1 MSRLQL
7 IYILGATTT
16 LLGGPE
22 RIVNGADARAVALTG
37 QPAPGTLSGTVFV
50 DFEGLPDNG
59 PAINNRGQTA
69 FRATVHSGVA
79 DSTDLNERG
88 IWSEGSGALDLVLL
102 GQNPLY
108 PILNDSG
115 NTAFYASERI
125 LITQND
131 SLNTVATAGSQA
143 ADVPVGTMYFNLS
156 NPGINNR
163 GEVIFRAFLQPNSDG
178 GIWAGTPNALNLIA
192 RQGDQAAGVEHGRY
206 QYFLFNPSIND
217 AGHIAFLASLYGTSN
232 VPSDDS
238 GIWTGQSGMLRL
250 VAREGSNAPDTPV
263 GSVFDRLNSP
273 ALGDQGQV
281 AYLGFLREGGGDVV
295 ADNSQGIWMDRD
307 GVPSLIARAGDFAPG
322 ASDGAVFRSFNDP
335 VLGGNENIAF
345 RGFLREGV
353 GGVITENRMGI
364 WSGDGDNLKLIA
376 RSQEAAPGTQGVFNF
391 MDLDSLNINDRGQVA
406 FLGGLLIGEG
416 ITENDNLGIWAE
428 DATGVL
434 QLVVRTGSELEV
446 APNVFRFVTGLDLL
460 GAAAK
465 IGSGFNDLGQIA
477 FIANFSDGSS
487 GIFVSNRVAVPEP
500 DSSLLVIVLALQRPR
515 RRDGG
520 GALHV
525 GRHVQAIADRSVR
538 LLARRIHALA
548 GDRDGQAA

>member
-1 MSRLQL
+1 MSRFQF
-7 IYILGATTT
+7 IYILGATAT
-16 LLGGPE
+16 LLGE
-22 RIVNGADARAVALTG
+22 SECIVNGADVRAVALTG
-37 QPAPGTLSGTVFV
+37 QPAPGTLSGMVFV
-50 DFEGLPDNG
+50 NFEGLPTNG
-59 PAINNRGQTA
+59 PTINNYGQTA
-69 FRATVHSGVA
+69 FRAIVQSGVDNSVDPN
-79 DSTDLNERG
+79 DSG
-88 IWSEGSGALDLVLL
+88 VWSEESGALNLLLL

-125 LITQND
+125 LITQSG

-143 ADVPVGTMYFNLS
+143 ADVPVGTTYFSLS

-178 GIWAGTPNALNLIA
+178 GIWAGPSNALNLIA
-192 RQGDQAAGVEHGRY
+192 RQGDQAAGIENGRY

-217 AGHIAFLASLYGTSN
+217 AGQVAFLASLNGTSN
-232 VPSDDS
+232 VPNDDS
-238 GIWTGQSGMLRL
+238 GIWTGQSGVLRL
-250 VAREGSNAPDTPV
+250 VAREGSHAPETPV

-281 AYLGFLREGGGDVV
+281 AYLGFLREGSGDVV

-322 ASDGAVFRSFNDP
+322 ASDGTVFRSFNDP
-335 VLGGNENIAF
+335 VLGGNEKIAF

-353 GGVITENRMGI
+353 GGVNTENRMGI

-376 RSQEAAPGTQGVFNF
+376 RAQEAAPGTQGVFNF
-391 MDLDSLNINDRGQVA
+391 MDLDSLSINDRGQVA
-406 FLGGLLIGEG
+406 FLGGLQVGVG
-416 ITENDNLGIWAE
+416 GVTESDNSGIWAE
-428 DATGVL
+428 DAKGVL

-446 APNVFRFVTGLDLL
+446 TPNVFRVITGLDLL

-500 DSSLLVIVLALQRPR
+500 DSLLLVILLAL
-515 RRDGG
+515 
-520 GALHV
+520 
-525 GRHVQAIADRSVR
+525 
-538 LLARRIHALA
+538 
-548 GDRDGQAA
+548 AAYTKKSRCSRN